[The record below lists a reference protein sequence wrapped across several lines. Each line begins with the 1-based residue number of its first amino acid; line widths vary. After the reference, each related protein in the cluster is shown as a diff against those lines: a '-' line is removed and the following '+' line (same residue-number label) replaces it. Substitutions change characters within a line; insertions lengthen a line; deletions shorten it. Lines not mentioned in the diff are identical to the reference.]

1 MSDTETC
8 CRHCETS
15 RESGSADCCSGAE
28 ADALLDLLAAFRGK
42 RPVTADDIA
51 EAESRLVDWHA

>member
-1 MSDTETC
+1 MSDTQTY
-8 CRHCETS
+8 CRHCLTP
-15 RESGSADCCSGAE
+15 REPDGADCCSGAE

-51 EAESRLVDWHA
+51 EAETRLADWRA